1 MGGIR
6 RAAAALAVFVLL
18 TSHDSGYASLLNLG
32 PEQIVQAGGA
42 PLSVYGYSVPSY
54 VDWNNDGLQDLV
66 VGEGGGSYRGYV
78 RVYLNVGTASS
89 PQFSSAFY
97 AQSNGSDLVYTDGCD
112 CVCMGLFPR
121 VVQWDADGKKDLL
134 TGRADGTVMLYRN
147 IGTDDSPT
155 FDGGALLQVG
165 PAGSKTAINVSGRA
179 TPTVIDWNNDGLKDL
194 VIGALDGTIRLFI
207 NEGTDTEPDFLT
219 ETFVQEDGSNLLVPS
234 ARSSPVILDLDGDGT
249 KDILTGS
256 TDGKLLLY
264 PNVGTD
270 PDPLFSGYYLIE
282 SGGIPID
289 LFGDP
294 RSRPFVCDWTG
305 DGYLDVLIGA
315 GDGQVHLYQAV
326 PEPATIL
333 LLGLG
338 CLLLRRK
345 P

>member
-54 VDWNNDGLQDLV
+54 VDWKNDGLQDLV

-147 IGTDDSPT
+147 IGTDD
-155 FDGGALLQVG
+155 
-165 PAGSKTAINVSGRA
+165 KYN
-179 TPTVIDWNNDGLKDL
+179 
-194 VIGALDGTIRLFI
+194 
-207 NEGTDTEPDFLT
+207 
-219 ETFVQEDGSNLLVPS
+219 
-234 ARSSPVILDLDGDGT
+234 
-249 KDILTGS
+249 
-256 TDGKLLLY
+256 
-264 PNVGTD
+264 
-270 PDPLFSGYYLIE
+270 
-282 SGGIPID
+282 
-289 LFGDP
+289 
-294 RSRPFVCDWTG
+294 
-305 DGYLDVLIGA
+305 
-315 GDGQVHLYQAV
+315 
-326 PEPATIL
+326 
-333 LLGLG
+333 
-338 CLLLRRK
+338 
-345 P
+345 